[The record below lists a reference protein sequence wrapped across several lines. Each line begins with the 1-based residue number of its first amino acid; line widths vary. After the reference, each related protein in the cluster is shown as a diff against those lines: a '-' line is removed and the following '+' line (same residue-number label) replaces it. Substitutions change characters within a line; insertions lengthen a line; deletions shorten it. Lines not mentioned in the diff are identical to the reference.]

1 MYGEWRKRGINPKV
15 YVTKDTIVP
24 DKPKKILTE
33 PDDVVYHMKIAE
45 IDEKI
50 EVLNEEIREVQ
61 ARLKQDRNDMIDG
74 QQARNPIQKELNE

>member
-24 DKPKKILTE
+24 DKPKNILTE

-50 EVLNEEIREVQ
+50 EGLNEEIREVQ